1 MHPRMVSLFSKISHV
16 DIYINNKLSLAAEQ
30 EHGDDLRYLALN
42 LHITVYCSL
51 WQKPSETVLTVGKL
65 RCL

>member
-1 MHPRMVSLFSKISHV
+1 MVSDV

-42 LHITVYCSL
+42 LHTY
-51 WQKPSETVLTVGKL
+51 KPYKPIFNLPIFKIRAWRVG
-65 RCL
+65 RENSINVHTPVG